1 MMTNMKQNWQ
11 KKIGSILS
19 TFVLVISIILC
30 LTVVMQ
36 VITNGYVQIG
46 GISLFKII
54 TGSMEPE
61 VPEGSLIICQEVDIS
76 TVQVDDIVCF
86 RSLDNVIY
94 GETVTHRVVEVLQNS
109 LGETILVTKG
119 DANLSA
125 DAEYVTQGNYIGKV
139 TYYSK
144 ESNLMASI
152 MNILTDKVG
161 FMILVL
167 VPTLLIAGFILRSC
181 MSNIRRELE
190 RLKAEEKKNEN
201 PLYSEEEYAKM
212 LERIR
217 DELIEEIN
225 DDVEEPFT
233 EGKENS
239 KTE

>member
-76 TVQVDDIVCF
+76 TVQVNDIVCF

-233 EGKENS
+233 EGKDNS

>member
-1 MMTNMKQNWQ
+1 M
-11 KKIGSILS
+11 
-19 TFVLVISIILC
+19 
-30 LTVVMQ
+30 
-36 VITNGYVQIG
+36 ITNGYVQIG

-61 VPEGSLIICQEVDIS
+61 IPEGSLIVCQAVDIS

-125 DAEYVTQGNYIGKV
+125 DAEYVTQSNFIGRV
-139 TYYSK
+139 NYYSK

-190 RLKAEEKKNEN
+190 RLKAEEKKNEHS
-201 PLYSEEEYAKM
+201 LYTDEEYAKM

-217 DELIEEIN
+217 DELIEEIHY
-225 DDVEEPFT
+225 DVEEPFT

>member
-76 TVQVDDIVCF
+76 TVQVNDIVCF